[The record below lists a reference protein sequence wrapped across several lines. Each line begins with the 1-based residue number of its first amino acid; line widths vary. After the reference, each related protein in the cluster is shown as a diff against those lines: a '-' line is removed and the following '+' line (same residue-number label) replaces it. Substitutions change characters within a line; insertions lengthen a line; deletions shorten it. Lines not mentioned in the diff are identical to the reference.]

1 MSSFKK
7 RKFLTESLEGYIGK
21 NQVCITRSSWETKV
35 VNLLQHL
42 VKAKKIKGWN
52 SEEAVFE
59 YEKTIDN
66 KRIHRYFM
74 DFMLVKNDDSVVFIE
89 VKPFK
94 ETFPSYNP
102 NSKKPLTEK
111 QKIAFQSSMSTYLT
125 NDDKWSAVTKWCD
138 NKNLNSKINFSFQI
152 WTEKMER
159 PAEMRYYSMNKSR
172 CNYPVYPVITIK
184 R

>member
-1 MSSFKK
+1 MSNFKK
-7 RKFLTESLEGYIGK
+7 RKFLTENLEGYIGK
-21 NQVCITRSSWETKV
+21 NQVCTTRSSWETKV

-89 VKPFK
+89 VKPYK
-94 ETFPSYNP
+94 
-102 NSKKPLTEK
+102 
-111 QKIAFQSSMSTYLT
+111 
-125 NDDKWSAVTKWCD
+125 
-138 NKNLNSKINFSFQI
+138 
-152 WTEKMER
+152 
-159 PAEMRYYSMNKSR
+159 
-172 CNYPVYPVITIK
+172 
-184 R
+184 